1 MTPEQLKVKLK
12 QLEQQMHKH
21 ARDLEFEQAAK
32 LRDEILQL
40 RRQGLE
46 LPAQQA

>member
-32 LRDEILQL
+32 LRDEILRV
-40 RRQGLE
+40 RRYGLE
-46 LPAQQA
+46 LPTQEA